1 LFNPWS
7 DPRATPFYDVF
18 RSLSP
23 SFDFSLH
30 RICPRKIAS
39 ILKEK
44 SGAWRVQ
51 VRRKGRCISETF
63 VAHENA
69 KRWALDTVF
78 RCGVVVLIGL
88 APSTQDEVLRN
99 VLPHVQGAMTEREEQ
114 IIQLAARRR
123 G

>member
-1 LFNPWS
+1 
-7 DPRATPFYDVF
+7 
-18 RSLSP
+18 
-23 SFDFSLH
+23 
-30 RICPRKIAS
+30 
-39 ILKEK
+39 
-44 SGAWRVQ
+44 
-51 VRRKGRCISETF
+51 
-63 VAHENA
+63 
-69 KRWALDTVF
+69 VF